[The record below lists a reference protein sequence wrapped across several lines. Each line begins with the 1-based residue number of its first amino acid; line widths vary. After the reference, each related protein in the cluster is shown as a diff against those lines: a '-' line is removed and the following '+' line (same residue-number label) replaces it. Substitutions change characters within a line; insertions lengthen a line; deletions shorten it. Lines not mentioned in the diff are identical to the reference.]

1 MSNKVLAFTTDFG
14 SSDSYVA
21 AMKGVALGIA
31 PDLTLV
37 DVTHEVPRH
46 DIRHGAFILGGV
58 YRYFPPETVHIAVVD
73 PGVGTLRKAVTLVTP
88 AGVFCAPD
96 NGLLSYVLNDHFTED
111 QARFESTEFGEPVTI
126 PVPDGCEA
134 YEITNP
140 AYMLEPVSNTF
151 HGRDIFTPA
160 AAHLASGLPPE
171 RLGERLSELTILNLF
186 TLERHGD
193 TVAGKV
199 IHVDHFGNAV
209 TNIPAAQLPQGNIVV
224 EIAGTTICGL
234 SATFA
239 DADGLLALIGSHG
252 YLEIAENLGNA
263 SHRLNITIGDT
274 IAAHANA
281 D

>member
-58 YRYFPPETVHIAVVD
+58 YRYFPADTVHVAVVD
-73 PGVGTLRKAVTLVTP
+73 PGVGTSRKAVALVTP
-88 AGVFCAPD
+88 AGSFCAPD
-96 NGLLSYVLNDHFTED
+96 NGLLSYVLNDHLTAD
-111 QARFESTEFGEPVTI
+111 QARFESMEFGTPVRV

-134 YEITNP
+134 FEISNP
-140 AYMLEPVSNTF
+140 AYRLEPVSDTF

-160 AAHLASGLPPE
+160 GAHLASGLDPK
-171 RLGERLSELTILNLF
+171 RLGEPLRELTVLNLF
-186 TLERHGD
+186 SLEKSSD
-193 TVAGKV
+193 AVAGRV
-199 IHVDHFGNAV
+199 IHVDRFGNVV
-209 TNIPAAQLPQGNIVV
+209 TNIPAAQLPQGDVVV
-224 EIAGTTICGL
+224 EIADTKIHGL

-239 DADGLLALIGSHG
+239 DAEGLLALIGSHG
-252 YLEIAENLGNA
+252 YLEIAENLGSA
-263 SHRLNITIGDT
+263 SQWLDVGVGDT
-274 IAAHANA
+274 VVAHVR
-281 D
+281 